1 VPPGRGK
8 KLLRCNLP
16 ETLVDQLVLEA
27 KRQDIE
33 VAAVVEGHLT
43 HSMRKREGYLTVID
57 RRLDH
62 LSRQQEQLLTLLE
75 TLVSTLEQAQVAPP
89 QHSPEEA
96 VPVATYEQLYGKP
109 QAPAE
114 PPTEQTAP
122 AVAQKSGWWRR

>member
-8 KLLRCNLP
+8 KLLRCALP
-16 ETLVDQLVLEA
+16 EALVDQLVLEA
-27 KRQDIE
+27 KRQDVE

-43 HSMRKREGYLTVID
+43 HSIRKRDGALTVIE

-62 LSRQQEQLLTLLE
+62 LSRQQEQLLTVLE
-75 TLVSTLEQAQVAPP
+75 TLVSTLEQAQATRPP
-89 QHSPEEA
+89 STEET

-114 PPTEQTAP
+114 PPTEPMAP
-122 AVAQKSGWWRR
+122 AVVQKSGWWRR